1 MSTERQSTP
10 ASKPASTISRTS
22 WTSIPVCSSAVVM
35 LYLVQII
42 GRERMLTRSSPS
54 ADVEAL
60 TTGSKYIKAL
70 IPAVVNIVYKKLL
83 EQDITA
89 RAFHTRDTSD
99 ERPIEEFY
107 NEESPQI
114 MRRKMFL
121 RWYLTKLCSDPTQ
134 TDFWRMMHAAQ
145 ERMHPLNIEYIHM
158 GACLGF
164 IQDIFTEALMSHPRL
179 QLQRKVA
186 LVRAIGKIIW
196 IQNDL
201 IAKWRIRD
209 GEEYAEEM
217 SQMTLDER
225 EGFLGDKKI
234 LGDSSSTSASSSDDD
249 RSSVHSNPSIAP
261 SIAPSTISAC
271 PFADMVMSNSAAS
284 TSETKIWAGK

>member
-1 MSTERQSTP
+1 MEGLYFDS
-10 ASKPASTISRTS
+10 SRPIKHVDRKAIYTRLEAR
-22 WTSIPVCSSAVVM
+22 IN
-35 LYLVQII
+35 YLQDF
-42 GRERMLTRSSPS
+42 LDFNS

-134 TDFWRMMHAAQ
+134 TDFWRYLNKVGMMHAAQ

>member
-1 MSTERQSTP
+1 MDGLYFDS
-10 ASKPASTISRTS
+10 SRP
-22 WTSIPVCSSAVVM
+22 IKHVDRKA
-35 LYLVQII
+35 LY
-42 GRERMLTRSSPS
+42 TRLEARVTYLQEFLDFNS

-114 MRRKMFL
+114 LRRKMFL

-134 TDFWRMMHAAQ
+134 TEFWRYLNKVGMMHTAQ

-209 GEEYAEEM
+209 GEEYADEM

-225 EGFLGDKKI
+225 EGFVGDKKI
-234 LGDSSSTSASSSDDD
+234 LGDSSSISGSSSDDD
-249 RSSVHSNPSIAP
+249 RSSIASSRAP

-271 PFADMVMSNSAAS
+271 PFAEMVMNSSAGS

>member
-1 MSTERQSTP
+1 MEGLYFDS
-10 ASKPASTISRTS
+10 SRPIKHVDRKAIYTRLEAR
-22 WTSIPVCSSAVVM
+22 IN
-35 LYLVQII
+35 YLQDF
-42 GRERMLTRSSPS
+42 LDFNS

-134 TDFWRMMHAAQ
+134 TEFWRYLNKVGMMHAAQ

>member
-1 MSTERQSTP
+1 MEGLYFDS
-10 ASKPASTISRTS
+10 SRPIKHVDRKAIYTRLEAR
-22 WTSIPVCSSAVVM
+22 IN
-35 LYLVQII
+35 YLQDF
-42 GRERMLTRSSPS
+42 LDFNS

-107 NEESPQI
+107 SEESPQI

-134 TDFWRMMHAAQ
+134 TEFWRYLNKVGMMHAAQ

>member
-1 MSTERQSTP
+1 MEGLYFDS
-10 ASKPASTISRTS
+10 SRPIKHVDRKAIYTRLEAR
-22 WTSIPVCSSAVVM
+22 IN
-35 LYLVQII
+35 YLQDF
-42 GRERMLTRSSPS
+42 LDFNS

-134 TDFWRMMHAAQ
+134 TDFWRYLNKVGMMHAAQ

-284 TSETKIWAGK
+284 TSET

>member
-1 MSTERQSTP
+1 MDGLYFDS
-10 ASKPASTISRTS
+10 SRP
-22 WTSIPVCSSAVVM
+22 IKHVDRKA
-35 LYLVQII
+35 LY
-42 GRERMLTRSSPS
+42 TRLEARINYLQDFLDFNS

-89 RAFHTRDTSD
+89 RAFHTRDTAD

-107 NEESPQI
+107 SEESPQI
-114 MRRKMFL
+114 LRRKMFL

-134 TDFWRMMHAAQ
+134 TEFWRYLNKVGLMHAAQ

-209 GEEYAEEM
+209 GEEYADEM

-249 RSSVHSNPSIAP
+249 RSSVHSSIAP

>member
-1 MSTERQSTP
+1 MEGLFFDS
-10 ASKPASTISRTS
+10 SRPIKHVDRKAIYTRLEAR
-22 WTSIPVCSSAVVM
+22 IN
-35 LYLVQII
+35 YLQ
-42 GRERMLTRSSPS
+42 EFLDFNS

-89 RAFHTRDTSD
+89 RAFHTRNTAD

-114 MRRKMFL
+114 QRRKMFL

-134 TDFWRMMHAAQ
+134 TEFWRYLNKVGMMHTAQ

-225 EGFLGDKKI
+225 EGFIGDKKI

>member
-1 MSTERQSTP
+1 M
-10 ASKPASTISRTS
+10 IS
-22 WTSIPVCSSAVVM
+22 
-35 LYLVQII
+35 
-42 GRERMLTRSSPS
+42 
-54 ADVEAL
+54 
-60 TTGSKYIKAL
+60 
-70 IPAVVNIVYKKLL
+70 
-83 EQDITA
+83 
-89 RAFHTRDTSD
+89 
-99 ERPIEEFY
+99 
-107 NEESPQI
+107 
-114 MRRKMFL
+114 
-121 RWYLTKLCSDPTQ
+121 
-134 TDFWRMMHAAQ
+134 MMHAAQ

>member
-1 MSTERQSTP
+1 
-10 ASKPASTISRTS
+10 
-22 WTSIPVCSSAVVM
+22 
-35 LYLVQII
+35 
-42 GRERMLTRSSPS
+42 
-54 ADVEAL
+54 
-60 TTGSKYIKAL
+60 
-70 IPAVVNIVYKKLL
+70 
-83 EQDITA
+83 
-89 RAFHTRDTSD
+89 
-99 ERPIEEFY
+99 
-107 NEESPQI
+107 
-114 MRRKMFL
+114 
-121 RWYLTKLCSDPTQ
+121 
-134 TDFWRMMHAAQ
+134 MMHTAQ

-179 QLQRKVA
+179 SLQRKTA

-234 LGDSSSTSASSSDDD
+234 LGDSSTSASSSDDD
-249 RSSVHSNPSIAP
+249 RSSVASNPSIAP
-261 SIAPSTISAC
+261 SVAPSNISAC
-271 PFADMVMSNSAAS
+271 PFADMVVNSSSAS
-284 TSETKIWAGK
+284 VSETKIWAGK